1 MRSIQA
7 SIVLV
12 LAALLSGCGNL
23 VDVTKTSRD
32 VFTATRADDVD
43 ILTVVPREKRFE
55 EIATIST
62 SRWSASNTAKMHNAL
77 REKAAPLGANAV
89 IISNSGID
97 YNNFLWST
105 GTAIRY
111 K

>member
-12 LAALLSGCGNL
+12 LAALCSGCAN
-23 VDVTKTSRD
+23 VDVTKTSKD
-32 VFTATRADDVD
+32 VFVATRADDVD
-43 ILTVVPREKRFE
+43 ILTVVPREKQFE

-62 SRWSASNTAKMHNAL
+62 NAWRPGDTAKMHNAL

-97 YNNFLWST
+97 YNGYLWST